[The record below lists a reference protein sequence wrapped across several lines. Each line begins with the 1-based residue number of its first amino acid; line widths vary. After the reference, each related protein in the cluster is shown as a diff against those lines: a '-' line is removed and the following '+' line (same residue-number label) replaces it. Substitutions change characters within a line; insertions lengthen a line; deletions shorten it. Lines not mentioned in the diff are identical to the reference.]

1 MGKQKDEFLTAEQE
15 QSLIEA
21 IGVAEKNTS
30 GEIRIHI
37 EKKTDKDPIERAI
50 TVFNSLKMYKTEAR
64 NGVLLYVAV
73 ESKKFAIIGDE
84 GIHKK
89 VSDRFWDS
97 ERDLVLQ
104 HFKVGDFSKGLELAV
119 LDIGEKLKQF
129 IPYKSNDINE
139 LNDEI
144 SKG

>member
-1 MGKQKDEFLTAEQE
+1 MESKDNLLTPDEE

-21 IGVAEKNTS
+21 IRIAEKNTS

-37 EKKTDKDPIERAI
+37 EKKTDLDPYDRAI
-50 TVFNSLKMYKTEAR
+50 TVFNYLKMHQTAQR

-73 ESKKFAIIGDE
+73 QSKKFAIIGDE

-89 VSDRFWDS
+89 VTSTFWNA
-97 ERDLVLQ
+97 EKDLVLS
-104 HFKVGDFSKGLELAV
+104 HFKAGDFSKGLQLAV
-119 LDIGEKLKQF
+119 LDIGEKLKHF
-129 IPYKSNDINE
+129 FPYQSDDINE